1 MINMNKEGGFTLIEL
16 VVSFTIFISLI
27 SLTTLTFAQTLQT
40 RRVISDLNASMNSIA
55 FVTEQMVREVRT
67 GTDFESS
74 ADKETIRFINAND
87 ERVSYKKIDVLDSS
101 GKKISGIGRC
111 VELVRGSCN
120 VDLVYKA
127 LTSPDVKIDK
137 LKFILR
143 GAERGDNSAP
153 RITIITG
160 VAGPKGINVPL
171 QTTISARVIEE
182 DIQN

>member
-1 MINMNKEGGFTLIEL
+1 MNKEGGFTLIEL

-55 FVTEQMVREVRT
+55 FVTEQMVREIRT
-67 GTDFESS
+67 GTDFKNFAGE
-74 ADKETIRFINAND
+74 ETIRFTNAND
-87 ERVSYKKIDVLDSS
+87 EKVSYKKIN
-101 GKKISGIGRC
+101 GGIGRC
-111 VELVRGSCN
+111 VGGSCN

-143 GAERGDNSAP
+143 GTERGDGFAP

-182 DIQN
+182 DS

>member
-1 MINMNKEGGFTLIEL
+1 MNKERGFTLIEL

-55 FVTEQMVREVRT
+55 FVTEQMVREIRT

-74 ADKETIRFINAND
+74 ADKEIIRFINANN
-87 ERVSYKKIDVLDSS
+87 ERVSYKKIND
-101 GKKISGIGRC
+101 GIGRC
-111 VELVRGSCN
+111 VGTCA

-153 RITIITG
+153 RITIVTG

-182 DIQN
+182 DIQNQF